1 MTDRDAVL
9 RELLTVHVETTRGTS
24 IVATKL
30 LTAAQLHPLVL
41 ADPMPPEE
49 DRRLMLRILINRAV
63 ASIDGKPM
71 SRDWAGELAGD
82 PALRGVAAQAVNRAL
97 IGGRGEGL
105 ARFCCPHCQSWE
117 AEMSLGS
124 LAARLGADLGEI
136 IIDYLVAWP
145 TMAQIWPPASRSVV
159 IHSSVRLTALLPS
172 LVLGIAPPPPKYELI
187 SLATPAGAK
196 REEQGWERWTGDSSL
211 TAEER
216 DRWDPDAPG
225 FRSILR
231 LSAALLD
238 PSSREDLVS
247 PATIEALP
255 APDWLFLDAL
265 YHLAHHAAV
274 EDPDAAAIRC
284 GRCEGVFLP
293 VR

>member
-1 MTDRDAVL
+1 VTDREAVL
-9 RELLTVHVETTRGTS
+9 RELLTVEIETTRGKLV
-24 IVATKL
+24 VATKL

-41 ADPMPPEE
+41 ADPMPLEE

-105 ARFCCPHCQSWE
+105 ARFRCPHCQSWE
-117 AEMSLGS
+117 AELSLGS
-124 LAARLGADLGEI
+124 LAARLGAELGEI

-145 TMAQIWPPASRSVV
+145 TMAQLWPPAKPSSV
-159 IHSSVRLTALLPS
+159 IASSVRLTALLPS
-172 LVLGIAPPPPKYELI
+172 LALGIGSPPPKYELI
-187 SLATPAGAK
+187 SLATAAGAK
-196 REEQGWERWTGDSSL
+196 REERGWERWTGDSSL
-211 TAEER
+211 TPEER

-231 LSAALLD
+231 LSTALLD
-238 PSSREDLVS
+238 PAKGEDLVS
-247 PATIEALP
+247 PASIEALP
-255 APDWLFLDAL
+255 AADWLFLDAL

-274 EDPDAAAIRC
+274 EDPDTAAIRC
-284 GRCEGVFLP
+284 GRCERAFLP